1 MRQRRVEL
9 YKTQD
14 ATDLQIERRTGL
26 SNGLVVYH
34 LAKMQRRNVRL
45 KIGERPPVIISH

>member
-34 LAKMQRRNVRL
+34 LAKMQRNVRL